1 MIPFWTRIFLQ
12 EIHKEF
18 KECEYFCKKY
28 TKDLKNPKNHIEMK
42 RHRMY
47 SNDQIYQTQQFI
59 NKLGRC

>member
-18 KECEYFCKKY
+18 EYFC
-28 TKDLKNPKNHIEMK
+28 KNHIEMK
-42 RHRMY
+42 RHQMY

-59 NKLGRC
+59 NKLGRCQSYSSNRY